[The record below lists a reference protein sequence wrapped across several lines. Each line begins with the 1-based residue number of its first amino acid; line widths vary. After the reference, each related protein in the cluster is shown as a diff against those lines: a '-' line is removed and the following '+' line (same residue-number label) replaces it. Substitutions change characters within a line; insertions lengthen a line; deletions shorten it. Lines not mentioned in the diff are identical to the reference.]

1 MTTPAHSLRSALL
14 LGLAAPLAA
23 QAADWPQFGYDA
35 AHSGFNPAESAIT
48 TANVAQLQS
57 AYPKGAALPA
67 SVDSAPVYL
76 SGVAT
81 ANGTRNLLF
90 LLSKNGR
97 VMAVDANDGSV
108 AWSNTTSGTQPTTA
122 SPAIDPGRQ
131 FVYAYGLDGKAHK
144 YRVGDG
150 GEITGGGWP
159 QTISLKTN
167 VEKGAGGFTVAAS
180 GGTHYLAVVTDGYI
194 GDGGNYQGHLV
205 SIDLASGAQ
214 KVFNTVCSDQTV
226 HFDDTTDCPAL
237 RSGIWGRA
245 GATFDAAT
253 NRFYIAT
260 GNGQFN
266 ANAGGRN
273 WGDSVLALAAD
284 GSGAGNGLP
293 HDSYTPSTYQH
304 LEDGDIDLG
313 SVSPAIVPVP
323 AGSAIAHLGL
333 QAGKDG
339 VLRLIDLDDMSGQG
353 GAGHVGGE
361 VQALDAPQ
369 GRNGYPNDLMR
380 EQPAVWVDPADHSTW
395 VFVGNG
401 SGMSGLQLGL
411 DGANRPML
419 TARWTKAGASNGSSS
434 PVVANGVLFN
444 AGVCASG
451 SGVCV
456 NARNPHTGDV
466 LWSSP
471 AIGPLHWQSPIV
483 VDGAVYVTDNNA
495 KLWKFALPLGDTIF
509 DDGFDG

>member
-1 MTTPAHSLRSALL
+1 MTRKPSLRSAVL

-35 AHSGFNPAESAIT
+35 AHSGFNRAESAIT
-48 TANVAQLQS
+48 AANVAQLQS
-57 AYPKGAALPA
+57 AYPNGVALPA
-67 SVDSAPVYL
+67 SVDTAPVYL
-76 SGVAT
+76 AGVAT
-81 ANGTRNLLF
+81 AQGPRNLLF
-90 LLSKNGR
+90 LPSKNGR
-97 VMAVDANDGSV
+97 LMAVDAANGSV
-108 AWSNTTSGTQPTTA
+108 VWSNTTSGTQPTTA
-122 SPAIDPGRQ
+122 SPAIDTDRQ
-131 FVYAYGLDGKAHK
+131 HVYAYGLDGKAHK

-150 GEITGGGWP
+150 GEVTGGGWP

-167 VEKGAGGFTVAAS
+167 VEKGAGALTIAGS
-180 GGTHYLAVVTDGYI
+180 GSTRYLAVVTDGYI

-205 SIDLASGAQ
+205 SIDLGSGAQ
-214 KVFNTVCSDQTV
+214 RVFNVMCSDQTV
-226 HFDDTTDCPAL
+226 HFDDVTDCSA
-237 RSGIWGRA
+237 RRGGIWGRG

-253 NRFYIAT
+253 NRFYLAT
-260 GNGQFN
+260 GNGPFD
-266 ANAGGRN
+266 ASGRS

-304 LEDGDIDLG
+304 LEDADIDLG
-313 SVSPAIVPVP
+313 SVSPAILPVP
-323 AGSAIAHLGL
+323 AGSTVAHLGL

-361 VQALDAPQ
+361 LQALDVPQ
-369 GRNGYPNDLMR
+369 GGNGYPNDRMR

-401 SGMSGLQLGL
+401 SGISGLQLGL
-411 DGANRPML
+411 DGAQRPML
-419 TARWTKAGASNGSSS
+419 TARWTKSGASNASSS
-434 PVVANGVLFN
+434 PVVAGGVLFN
-444 AGVCASG
+444 AGACGSG

-456 NARNPHTGDV
+456 NARNAHTGDV

-483 VDGAVYVTDNNA
+483 VDGAVYVTDNNS